1 MKGPARIFE
10 TSPITEVIR
19 ALGSDKDT
27 VAGRGEA
34 RIEPGTVEHVPDAL
48 LHLWIASLLPGFV
61 VKGETLG
68 LAAHL
73 VDTGPYRAKPLIRWI
88 RARVVPQQI
97 HIRGARE
104 CGTAGIEHLS
114 GTIQQIARNQRRKRF
129 DGRCHASWEIP
140 LLSLQWI
147 MKYAVHLGGESA
159 LDMAGYAHYLS
170 LGGRPRVQFHGEVP
184 SWLKRLP
191 MQTEI
196 VVRRRTLF
204 GDDPVGIDDAG
215 LEAGSSGALVDVWRW
230 PIKASSPERAILEA
244 LDELPHRASF
254 ENLDKIFEGLVSLR
268 PKQLM
273 ALLAACRSVKVRRLF
288 LVFADRHEHGW
299 RKYLDTSKIDLGSG
313 PRALVEGGKLHPTYR
328 IYVPE
333 ALVPRNPARANGDA

>member
-1 MKGPARIFE
+1 MVMNHQRTPRLKPFLDKVPPGFMVDTPWLRGQGIDPKSIHDYVARGWLKR
-10 TSPITEVIR
+10 VIR
-19 ALGSDKDT
+19 G
-27 VAGRGEA
+27 VYR
-34 RIEPGTVEHVPDAL
+34 RP
-48 LHLWIASLLPGFV
+48 LPEGAQ
-61 VKGETLG
+61 GADET
-68 LAAHL
+68 
-73 VDTGPYRAKPLIRWI
+73 
-88 RARVVPQQI
+88 
-97 HIRGARE
+97 
-104 CGTAGIEHLS
+104 
-114 GTIQQIARNQRRKRF
+114 
-129 DGRCHASWEIP
+129 SWEIP

-170 LGGRPRVQFHGEVP
+170 FGGRSRVQFHGEVP

-204 GDDPVGIDDAG
+204 GDDPVGIDEAG
-215 LEAGSSGALVDVWRW
+215 LEAGSIGASVEVWRW

-273 ALLAACRSVKVRRLF
+273 ALLTACRSVKVRRLF

-333 ALVPRNPARANGDA
+333 AFVPRISASANGDA